1 MLAAFC
7 LWFGR
12 GSDRLDIVVSDV
24 LLTRGKVPVSDSY
37 LVVRLTQEDLVRL
50 ENISNQRKVI
60 AEAVEQMSRGGA
72 ERVLLDFVISGKQVT
87 PGDLALD
94 AAMARFRPGQIAI
107 GAMEGSDMARPPGLY
122 TSSMAIEAA
131 YVPDKDGR
139 FRTVEPAPG
148 SRGGNPA
155 LWLATG
161 RLKHQAT
168 PLDLRIMPQSV
179 REISLD
185 EALAPEHSRQFAGRK
200 VIISLTRS
208 ASRSRVALPFH
219 GLTERGP
226 FLAVAAQ
233 SIDHG
238 ALRMRSLSEAVG
250 LALAVI
256 CLGFGLWLGFR
267 AQSAR
272 TVLQVFPALVVSI
285 FLAGFCLI
293 SAFGQTAYPLA
304 MTAIAGCSLMSAV
317 SLRLR
322 LPSLVMTF
330 IEGNLS
336 PEEAWLWRSQEVLER
351 PVILLGPGGAIKRA
365 NLPAVR
371 AFGLTKVH
379 RAWAG
384 AEISRLCMSALG
396 LGERHRIQTVCG
408 DITWQLEWLHPDIAL
423 ATFYDV
429 TDQALVLDDL
439 ERKLITDSLTGTN
452 NRIGFDRALNEINLS
467 RGEKCAIFFMDLNGF
482 KTIND
487 THGHAVGDE
496 LLKIV
501 AKRFASVTRS
511 QDVLARLGGD
521 EFAILA
527 RGDVST
533 LQAIRTVDKL
543 EASLQGMVRLKGV
556 AINVGVAV
564 GFALSTPAD
573 SSIMTV
579 INRADQDMYERKR
592 IQKLSPPA
600 VWNPLDARI

>member
-1 MLAAFC
+1 VVALA

-12 GSDRLDIVVSDV
+12 GSDRLDIVASDA
-24 LLTRGKVPVSDSY
+24 LLTHWKTPVSDNY
-37 LVVRLTQEDLVRL
+37 LVVSLTQEDLVQLDNKSR
-50 ENISNQRKVI
+50 QRQAI
-60 AEAVEQMSRGGA
+60 AKALQLMNRGGA
-72 ERVLLDFVISGKQVT
+72 ERVLLDFVISGQQAT
-87 PGDLALD
+87 AGDLALD
-94 AAMARFRPGQIAI
+94 SAMAEFGPGRIAVAAMAGP
-107 GAMEGSDMARPPGLY
+107 EMARPKGLF
-122 TSSMAIEAA
+122 TSALAIESS
-131 YVPDKDGR
+131 YVPGRDGR
-139 FRTVEPAPG
+139 FRALMPASV

-155 LWLATG
+155 LWLSTG
-161 RLKHQAT
+161 RLVHLTT
-168 PLDLRIMPQSV
+168 PLDLRIAPQSV

-185 EALAPEHSRQFAGRK
+185 EALSPELSQQFAGRK

-208 ASRSRVALPFH
+208 GSRSRVALPFH

-233 SIDHG
+233 SIDQG
-238 ALRMRSLSEAVG
+238 VLRMQSLSEA
-250 LALAVI
+250 LALALAGI
-256 CLGFGLWLGFR
+256 CLAIGLWLGFR

-272 TVLQVFPALVVSI
+272 TVLRVFPAMVVSI
-285 FLAGFCLI
+285 FLANFCLI
-293 SAFGQTAYPLA
+293 AAFGQTAYPLA
-304 MTAIAGCSLMSAV
+304 MTAIAGCSLMTAV

-330 IEGNLS
+330 IEGDLS

-371 AFGLTKVH
+371 AFGLTKIR

-396 LGERHRIQTVCG
+396 LGELHRIQTVCG

-556 AINVGVAV
+556 AINIGVAV
-564 GFALSTPAD
+564 GFALSTAAD